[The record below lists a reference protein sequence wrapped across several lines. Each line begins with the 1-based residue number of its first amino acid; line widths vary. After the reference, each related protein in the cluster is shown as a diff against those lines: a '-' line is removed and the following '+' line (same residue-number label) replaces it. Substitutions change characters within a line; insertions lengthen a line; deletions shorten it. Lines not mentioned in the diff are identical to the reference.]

1 MCGTLELHLVAFWIW
16 LPIRRISRRGSR
28 IAMRPAAGSLP
39 IIQCALGD
47 ASCRQR
53 TLRQTSHRVCKD
65 GDIGTTAYFLCDK
78 QIRSS
83 LVTEF
88 ALILVYRILF
98 SFFRF
103 QRKSCAKC
111 FCVRQGDRLRR
122 QCTYRQPL
130 TEQSELRL
138 SKSHPI
144 TRQTSRQT

>member
-1 MCGTLELHLVAFWIW
+1 VCGLLYKGMCGTLELHLVAFWIW

-88 ALILVYRILF
+88 ALILSTVFCFPSSISNRSHARSVSACVKATVYGGSALIGNH
-98 SFFRF
+98 S
-103 QRKSCAKC
+103 QNKVS
-111 FCVRQGDRLRR
+111 
-122 QCTYRQPL
+122 
-130 TEQSELRL
+130 
-138 SKSHPI
+138 
-144 TRQTSRQT
+144 